1 VLKKTILLIT
11 ALILASCGSTGGDY
25 NDTASLGVVAPKA
38 EQKDYK
44 TLVLANVNF
53 NKPSR
58 IHFQDYEY
66 KIDKMFTAYMESNG
80 YTFLPS
86 HVFTNAWNNAIRQTG
101 ATYDPSTGRLNEDK
115 HLRALSL
122 TIEYLKEN
130 TNANAVVF
138 TDLLD
143 FEVPFN
149 QGSSHNAKWHG
160 VSRRFSKQGVG
171 NEVPAGFDWSR
182 PVEVA
187 SLWVNIFD
195 LETSNNVYRGIGGID
210 ATVALNMKLSE
221 PSFTRRKDMFKKDA
235 FIQEGIELALHPLIR
250 MNNWPGNKPK

>member
-1 VLKKTILLIT
+1 MFKKSIIFISAILL
-11 ALILASCGSTGGDY
+11 AACGATGGGEY

-66 KIDKMFTAYMESNG
+66 KVDNLLVEYMESAG
-80 YTFLPS
+80 YKFLPS
-86 HVFTNAWNNAIRQTG
+86 HVFTNAWNSAIRQTG

-115 HLRALSL
+115 HLRALGL
-122 TIEYLKEN
+122 AIEYLKAN
-130 TNANAVVF
+130 TSANAIIF

-160 VSRRFSKQGVG
+160 VTRRFTKQGVG
-171 NEVPAGFDWSR
+171 NQVPAGFDWSK

-187 SLWVNIFD
+187 SLWINMFD
-195 LETSNNVYRGIGGID
+195 LESSNNVYRGIGGID
-210 ATVALNMKLSE
+210 ATVSLNMKMAE
-221 PSFTRRKDMFKKDA
+221 PSFTRRKDLFKNDSL
-235 FIQEGIELALHPLIR
+235 IQEGIELALHPLIR
-250 MNNWPGNKPK
+250 MNNWPGEPK